1 MVLLNEKLSTGRGQT
16 KILRTRGCLQKN
28 DKNLKFEVIEEAN
41 YTLNGPEAS
50 NYFLRVGD
58 NNFKITQK
66 SYNDLINLEEDKS
79 TKLTIELAEIDGEI
93 VAEFLYSADS
103 SACIPSTE
111 EAGASSKTES
121 QRKRKARKSRK
132 TQKRKT
138 TRKN

>member
-1 MVLLNEKLSTGRGQT
+1 M
-16 KILRTRGCLQKN
+16 QKN
-28 DKNLKFEVIEEAN
+28 DKNVKFEVIEEAN

-58 NNFKITQK
+58 NNIKITQK

-93 VAEFLYSADS
+93 VAEFLYSADC

-111 EAGASSKTES
+111 EAGASSKTEL